1 MNRQSNEV
9 IPNTPVTRNADSPRA
24 HEVISKGPELGD
36 FPAYIIANVIRLVS
50 CPRSSID
57 AEVSTNGLVH
67 LLFPV
72 LFPDLV
78 PDLCALYD
86 DSSRFDHLD
95 RGEIPTNRDN
105 SAVYIGLLI
114 NHNLLKP
121 PPIVS
126 YRGISGVG

>member
-1 MNRQSNEV
+1 V
-9 IPNTPVTRNADSPRA
+9 L
-24 HEVISKGPELGD
+24 SKGPESGD
-36 FPAYIIANVIRLVS
+36 FPAYIIANVTRLVN
-50 CPRSSID
+50 CPRSMID
-57 AEVSTNGLVH
+57 AEVSTDGSVH
-67 LLFPV
+67 LLLSGPFPG
-72 LFPDLV
+72 LF

-95 RGEIPTNRDN
+95 RGEIPTNWDN